1 MSEAILMVSFRDFSL
16 RTLYGSI
23 NFVANVPHLVAPS
36 IAQEALTYGIVPVD
50 ESSEIIKPEKEAK
63 AIPTGK
69 AERNAAIQV
78 ALDTMNA
85 RAGTA
90 EGREDW
96 TAARRPK
103 MAVVAKLVGFKVHA
117 EEINRIISDENERK
131 EVEALAAKRDAAKGK
146 KKPKAKSKKEDLA
159 GGKDFGE

>member
-1 MSEAILMVSFRDFSL
+1 MSGAILMVSFRDFSL

-23 NFVANVPHLVAPS
+23 NFKANEPRLVAPA
-36 IAQEALTYGIVPVD
+36 IAEEALTYGIVPVD
-50 ESSEIIKPEKEAK
+50 QDSEVIKPQKEPK
-63 AIPTGK
+63 AVPTGK
-69 AERNAAIQV
+69 AERKAAIQV

-117 EEINRIISDENERK
+117 DEINRIISDENERK
-131 EVEALAAKRDAAKGK
+131 EEVALSATRDAVKGK

-159 GGKDFGE
+159 GGEDFGE